1 MTPPPTTVAMVAGP
15 TADAPVVPPPA
26 RWRLVWVVGPGSC
39 SMAGGWPGLV
49 SPSPAAASCPAWRTV
64 KARKIWEN
72 PRRDRS
78 TQIVQSLM
86 LDCLP
91 RTSNSPTWARSLGGR
106 RRAWRVESAM
116 RTDCLV
122 IFVIPS
128 MRDAVFTVSP

>member
-1 MTPPPTTVAMVAGP
+1 MNGAEVLDIARDAIWLTLQLS
-15 TADAPVVPPPA
+15 APVLIV
-26 RWRLVWVVGPGSC
+26 
-39 SMAGGWPGLV
+39 GLV
-49 SPSPAAASCPAWRTV
+49 VFLVAA
-64 KARKIWEN
+64 
-72 PRRDRS
+72 RS
-78 TQIVQSLM
+78 TRASRALLDVLMPEMPGCETHQIVQRLM

-91 RTSNSPTWARSLGGR
+91 RTSNSPTWTRSLGGR